1 MSDSKLVCSGCEH
14 EFTRANHLIQHF
26 ITTPSS
32 ACQAA
37 GAAYTQRIRPT
48 ASLPR
53 RDPVRRHSRSLSPS
67 GATQSHSSDAFGPA
81 DEYTKGDFPGLG
93 DDPGDAHP
101 DSDEGNDD
109 SDGDDD
115 EEGEDFQ
122 GGWEPLRP
130 GTPTEDSTKQEDA
143 GDDDTMDVDSDEAT
157 GPAVPPIQK
166 VARDAEVF
174 VTHFGESA
182 GAPVPDQNT
191 TCNAFEVYESSLPH
205 SPGEHPHLYAPF
217 KTKLEWEVAQWAKM
231 DGPSA
236 SSFTRF
242 LGIDEVRDRLDL
254 GFKTT
259 KELNDLIDKKLP
271 SSRPKFFRE
280 EVVVGGQSFDLYRRD
295 VIECIWALYGDPQ
308 HMEYL
313 CFAPERHYTDRDK
326 TMRLFMTF
334 TLAGGGG
341 ILKYKAVEAN
351 TPGATI
357 IPVILS
363 SDKTQVT
370 LFRNKT
376 AYPVYLTIGNLPKDI
391 RRKPSRNGQ
400 VLLAYLPTS
409 KLAHIENK
417 AARRRTLANLFHAC
431 LKRIL
436 SGLKEA
442 GMAGLIMHSGDG
454 VARHCHPIFASYVGD
469 YPEQVL
475 VTCTYNGDS
484 PVCECPHDELGN
496 FPCEYHY
503 RVFDDALRA
512 VNTSRCGAENIKPV
526 QHPFWEDLPYVDAFR
541 SITPDILHQLLQGVV
556 KHLIQWIT
564 DIIGEAELDARVR
577 RLPPNHAMRAFHKGI
592 SCLSRV
598 SGTEHKQICAFLL
611 GLVIDSSLPSAS
623 SAALVCATR
632 GLLDFVYLSRYPIH
646 SDKTLEELDLAL
658 SMFHDNKWV
667 FVTHGIREHFDI
679 PKLHFLNHYTR
690 AIRLFGTADNYNTEA
705 TERLHIDFAKD
716 AYRSTNCKDEYK
728 QMTKWL
734 ERPEKIMFHANYI
747 SWRLGERV
755 FLPSPTSAAAAQSH
769 IRVSFADLL
778 CPYMIKMTKSP
789 TLKSVKIST
798 IETSYGA
805 SLFIPALCRFVAQ
818 FRNPLGTAAQIEEAA
833 HDITIPFNAVPVFHR
848 IKFINTDFYDGETL
862 DSVHVYPRVTS
873 STGKVTRFSR
883 FDTVLVRVR
892 EATPDSNNPL
902 DGLRVGRVR
911 VVFSLPPKSVEK
923 LFPPNV
929 DVPPHFAYVE
939 WFTRFTA
946 RADARSNLYLI

>member
-14 EFTRANHLIQHF
+14 EFMRANHLIQHF

-37 GAAYTQRIRPT
+37 ATERDPD
-48 ASLPR
+48 LPR
-53 RDPVRRHSRSLSPS
+53 FE
-67 GATQSHSSDAFGPA
+67 GDAFGPA

-101 DSDEGNDD
+101 DSDEGDND

-122 GGWEPLRP
+122 GGWEPSRL
-130 GTPTEDSTKQEDA
+130 GTPTEDSTEQEDA
-143 GDDDTMDVDSDEAT
+143 EDDDTMDVDSDEAT
-157 GPAVPPIQK
+157 SPAVPPIQK

-174 VTHFGESA
+174 VTHFEESA

-205 SPGEHPHLYAPF
+205 SPGERPHLYAPF

-242 LGIDEVRDRLDL
+242 LGIDEVRDRLNL

-280 EVVVGGQSFDLYRRD
+280 EVVVGGQSFDLYRHD
-295 VIECIWALYGDPQ
+295 VIEFIRALYGDPQ

-313 CFAPERHYTDRDK
+313 CFAPERHYTNCDK
-326 TMRLFMTF
+326 TMHLFHDFHTGRWWWD
-334 TLAGGGG
+334 TQ
-341 ILKYKAVEAN
+341 KAVEAN

-469 YPEQVL
+469 YSEQVL

-496 FPCEYHY
+496 FPCKYHY

-512 VNTSRCGAENIKPV
+512 VNSIGTPKWASRCGAENIKPV

-541 SITPDILHQLLQGVV
+541 SITPDILHQLLQGV
-556 KHLIQWIT
+556 
-564 DIIGEAELDARVR
+564 
-577 RLPPNHAMRAFHKGI
+577 
-592 SCLSRV
+592 
-598 SGTEHKQICAFLL
+598 HKQICAFLL

-632 GLLDFVYLSRYPIH
+632 SLLDFVYLSRYPIH
-646 SDKTLEELDLAL
+646 SDETLEELDSAL

-679 PKLHFLNHYTR
+679 LKLHFLNHYTR
-690 AIRLFGTADNYNTEA
+690 TIRLFGTADNYNTEA
-705 TERLHIDFAKD
+705 MERLHIDFAKD

-734 ERPEKIMFHANYI
+734 ERREKIMFHANYI
-747 SWRLGERV
+747 SWWLGERV

-769 IRVSFADLL
+769 I
-778 CPYMIKMTKSP
+778 C
-789 TLKSVKIST
+789 IST

-818 FRNPLGTAAQIEEAA
+818 FRNLLGTAAQIEEAA
-833 HDITIPFNAVPVFHR
+833 HDITIPFNAVPVFHQ

-862 DSVHVYPRVTS
+862 DSVHVYPRVIS

-902 DGLRVGRVR
+902 DGLRVGSVR

-929 DVPPHFAYVE
+929 DVPPHFAYVK

-946 RADARSNLYLI
+946 RADARSNLYLIRRDTAHDGNPLVSVLPVSLIEGSVALFPKWGRVVPKEWSSENVLD

>member
-1 MSDSKLVCSGCEH
+1 
-14 EFTRANHLIQHF
+14 
-26 ITTPSS
+26 
-32 ACQAA
+32 
-37 GAAYTQRIRPT
+37 
-48 ASLPR
+48 
-53 RDPVRRHSRSLSPS
+53 
-67 GATQSHSSDAFGPA
+67 
-81 DEYTKGDFPGLG
+81 
-93 DDPGDAHP
+93 
-101 DSDEGNDD
+101 
-109 SDGDDD
+109 
-115 EEGEDFQ
+115 
-122 GGWEPLRP
+122 
-130 GTPTEDSTKQEDA
+130 
-143 GDDDTMDVDSDEAT
+143 MDVDSDEAT

-166 VARDAEVF
+166 VVRDAEVF

-205 SPGEHPHLYAPF
+205 SPGERPHLYAPF
-217 KTKLEWEVAQWAKM
+217 KTKLEWKVAQWAKM

-242 LGIDEVRDRLDL
+242 LGIDEVRDRLNL

-280 EVVVGGQSFDLYRRD
+280 EVVVGGQSFNLYQHN
-295 VIECIWALYGDPQ
+295 VIECIRALYGDPQ

-313 CFAPERHYTDRDK
+313 CFAPEQHYTDCDK
-326 TMRLFMTF
+326 TMRLFHDFHTGRWWWD
-334 TLAGGGG
+334 TQ
-341 ILKYKAVEAN
+341 KAVEAN

-417 AARRRTLANLFHAC
+417 AARHRTLANLFHAC

-442 GMAGLIMHSGDG
+442 GMAGLIMHSGDR

-469 YPEQVL
+469 YPKQVL

-512 VNTSRCGAENIKPV
+512 VNSIGTPEWASRCGAENIKPV

-577 RLPPNHAMRAFHKGI
+577 RLPPNHAMCAFHKGI

-646 SDKTLEELDLAL
+646 SDETLKELDSAL

-734 ERPEKIMFHANYI
+734 ERREKIMFHANYI

-778 CPYMIKMTKSP
+778 CPYMIKMTKLP

-805 SLFIPALCRFVAQ
+805 SLFTPALCCFVAQ
-818 FRNPLGTAAQIEEAA
+818 FRNPLGTAAQIKEAA
-833 HDITIPFNAVPVFHR
+833 HDITIPFNAVLVFHR

-873 STGKVTRFSR
+873 STGKVTRFSW

-902 DGLRVGRVR
+902 DGKCIVSSHEHHRSDALIGLRVGRVR
-911 VVFSLPPKSVEK
+911 IVFSLPPKSVEK

-946 RADARSNLYLI
+946 RADARSNLYLIQRDTAHDRNPLVSVLPVSLIKGSVALFPKWGRVVPKEWSSENVLDQAGTFFMNNY